1 VRFPAWLCCSVL
13 LPVLACEPASVPSR
27 HILLI
32 TVDTLRADYLGE
44 YGHPLGLTPEIDR
57 LAAQGVL
64 FERAYAPASYTLPSI
79 AALLTGRYPEEIG
92 IRANPHKLADDVPTL
107 ASILQEHG
115 WGPGAVVGNIVLT
128 RASGIDRGFERY
140 DDRLPQA
147 EPVRGAP
154 ERIAAATTDA
164 ALDMLDQFR
173 AGDAEHI
180 LLWVHYQDP
189 HGPYVPPPGYRERY
203 LAAERAAPDGQR
215 RLPASANYLGSGAIP
230 DYQLLGGNRE
240 VAFYRAGYAG
250 EVRYMDGEVGRLLAG
265 LDRRGLGDETVV
277 VFTADHG
284 EALGDS
290 DFWFAHGEYL
300 IESLVRVPLVIRV
313 PGRRTSRRAD
323 IASLLDVVPTLAGL
337 FDFPAPEGA
346 RGRDLLSD
354 RADGEHSDVYMALP
368 LHTTRPRF
376 GLVADGHQYLLTLW
390 GVQEQEQLFR
400 LGQPEQDLAQVD
412 RGRLREM
419 GQRLATMRAGMA
431 DTRESQ
437 TQQLSPEARRRLKA
451 LGYVGP

>member
-1 VRFPAWLCCSVL
+1 MKYLALGLVSLSLALAGAARAED
-13 LPVLACEPASVPSR
+13 PVLT
-27 HILLI
+27 I
-32 TVDTLRADYLGE
+32 TGQV
-44 YGHPLGLTPEIDR
+44 
-57 LAAQGVL
+57 VV
-64 FERAYAPASYTLPSI
+64 
-79 AALLTGRYPEEIG
+79 EE
-92 IRANPHKLADDVPTL
+92 
-107 ASILQEHG
+107 
-115 WGPGAVVGNIVLT
+115 
-128 RASGIDRGFERY
+128 
-140 DDRLPQA
+140 
-147 EPVRGAP
+147 
-154 ERIAAATTDA
+154 TDA
-164 ALDMLDQFR
+164 AGLVTVRIVTETDSYR
-173 AGDAEHI
+173 
-180 LLWVHYQDP
+180 VHQDSKASDVST
-189 HGPYVPPPGYRERY
+189 HQGKSI
-203 LAAERAAPDGQR
+203 AAPDGQR
-215 RLPASANYLGSGAIP
+215 RLQASANYLGSGAIP

-265 LDRRGLGDETVV
+265 LDQRGLGDETVV

-354 RADGEHSDVYMALP
+354 RADAEHSDVYMALP

-400 LGQPEQDLAQVD
+400 LGQPEQDLAQID